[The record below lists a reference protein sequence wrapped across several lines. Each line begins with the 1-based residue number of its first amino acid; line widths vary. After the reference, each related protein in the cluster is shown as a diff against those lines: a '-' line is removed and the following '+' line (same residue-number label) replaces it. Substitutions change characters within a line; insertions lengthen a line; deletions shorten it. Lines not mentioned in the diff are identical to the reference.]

1 MVWNIIYSHG
11 SSNSMG
17 TAILF
22 RKNLE
27 INDLDVI
34 YKSPD
39 TRIVFVKVEIKQRIY
54 YLLNL
59 YSPNVLNSRIQF
71 YNQIKG
77 LLVKYSKMDDISVM
91 GGDYNIIL
99 DENLDKKGGI
109 TKKKEQVVDII
120 NKTIQNFDLIDIWRL
135 RNPDIKQFTWRQKN
149 AKVKCRLDY
158 WLISNFMQDS
168 VAKVDNL
175 PFIKSD
181 HSAVVLEIRVSEQ
194 DQKGKGYWKLNN
206 SI

>member
-1 MVWNIIYSHG
+1 
-11 SSNSMG
+11 MG

-39 TRIVFVKVEIKQRIY
+39 TRIVFVKVEIEQRIY

-109 TKKKEQVVDII
+109 TEKKEKIVDIL

-135 RNPDIKQFTWRQKN
+135 RNPDIKTIHMETK
-149 AKVKCRLDY
+149 K
-158 WLISNFMQDS
+158 
-168 VAKVDNL
+168 
-175 PFIKSD
+175 
-181 HSAVVLEIRVSEQ
+181 
-194 DQKGKGYWKLNN
+194 
-206 SI
+206 